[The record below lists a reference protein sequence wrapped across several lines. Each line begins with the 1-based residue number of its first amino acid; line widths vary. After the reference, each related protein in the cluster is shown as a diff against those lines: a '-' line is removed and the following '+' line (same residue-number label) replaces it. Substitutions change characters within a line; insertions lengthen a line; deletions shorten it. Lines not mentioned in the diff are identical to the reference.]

1 MSVAHLKARD
11 KWTEATFG
19 GQSATCFFCA
29 EEIDAVAIL
38 WNGCTG
44 LEMDDGLIALHP
56 DCAALLGGELIGDAR
71 NAKRLLEN
79 KSLLAGVDR
88 SLLPQGEA

>member
-1 MSVAHLKARD
+1 MSVAKLKARD

-38 WNGCTG
+38 WNGCAG

-71 NAKRLLEN
+71 NAKRILEG
-79 KSLLAGVDR
+79 KPLTAGVDQSLLAR
-88 SLLPQGEA
+88 AEA